1 MLLVTKMGQL
11 YQLKLDRL
19 DPEEGSKDPDVQ
31 VESDVPEGPEVQDI
45 RHSKSS
51 GKFLNVLKYPKAEFS
66 TNPNLVFLCAI
77 KTRIKCASVVARYEP
92 NKGLVSR

>member
-1 MLLVTKMGQL
+1 MGQL
-11 YQLKLDRL
+11 YQLKLDRS

-31 VESDVPEGPEVQDI
+31 VESDVPKDI

-77 KTRIKCASVVARYEP
+77 KTRIKCASVVARCEP
-92 NKGLVSR
+92 SKGLVNK

>member
-1 MLLVTKMGQL
+1 MGQL
-11 YQLKLDRL
+11 YQLKL
-19 DPEEGSKDPDVQ
+19 DPEEGSKDPDVKE
-31 VESDVPEGPEVQDI
+31 ESGVPEGPEVQDI

-77 KTRIKCASVVARYEP
+77 KTRIKCASVVARCEP
-92 NKGLVSR
+92 SKGLVNK

>member
-1 MLLVTKMGQL
+1 MGQL
-11 YQLKLDRL
+11 YQLKLDSL
-19 DPEEGSKDPDVQ
+19 NPEEDSKDPDVQ

-66 TNPNLVFLCAI
+66 TNPNLVVLCAI

-92 NKGLVSR
+92 NKGLVSK